1 MGQMR
6 FRPAKA
12 IAAATKSL
20 LPHGLVRAWE
30 RRSGLYPFGPTTG
43 GLHSLLGAPVSSGAV
58 VNQQTALGVPA
69 VLACVRLFADML
81 GRLPLELYRKTPRGE
96 ELAAEHPSHA
106 AVNWPGDWHTAFELR
121 HLVMMNVGLGGNG
134 YLRAHRASRGGP
146 VSELEWLPPYSV
158 LAEKHRENRFV
169 TYRVEGEREVFTRA
183 DIVHVRALSTDGVV
197 GLSPVTLLRESIGT
211 SITQREKA
219 GKILNNGERFS
230 GVLEADRA
238 LKPDQLDII
247 RREWQRFHSE
257 SGNTGRVPILSGGIS
272 FKSVSGMS
280 AADAQFLESRR
291 FELQEIA
298 RAYGIPAFLIGDTT
312 ANTSWGSG
320 IEQQNLGFLDYAL
333 EPWLINFEQALNYT
347 LLSRAEHAAGYR
359 FKFDREELARG
370 RLPAATAFVTAM
382 RNAGIF
388 SPNEARQWLGYPLS
402 DAEGMDNYQMP
413 LNSAASGK
421 AAADLAAA
429 SPTGEGGGQ

>member
-1 MGQMR
+1 MR
-6 FRPAKA
+6 FRLPKFFAS
-12 IAAATKSL
+12 ATKSL
-20 LPHGLVRAWE
+20 LPHGIVRAWE
-30 RRSGLYPFGPTTG
+30 RRSGHNPFGGESG
-43 GLHSLLGAPVSSGAV
+43 GDLLSLLTPPVSSGAV
-58 VNQQTALGVPA
+58 VTQQTALGVPA

-81 GRLPLELYRKTPRGE
+81 GRLPLELYRQTSKGE
-96 ELAAEHPSHA
+96 VKAAEHPSHA
-106 AVNWPGDWHTAFELR
+106 AIKWPGDWHTAFELR

-134 YLRAHRASRGGP
+134 YLRAHRASNGGP
-146 VSELEWLPPYSV
+146 VAELEWLPPYSV
-158 LAEKHRENRFV
+158 HAEKVQENRFV
-169 TYRVEGEREVFTRA
+169 TYRVERQREVFTRQ
-183 DIVHVRALSTDGVV
+183 DIVHVRALSTDGVL

-219 GKILNNGERFS
+219 GRILNNGERFT

-238 LKPDQLDII
+238 LKPDQLDLI
-247 RREWQRFHSE
+247 RKEWQKFHSE
-257 SGNTGRVPILSGGIS
+257 SGNTGRVPILSGGVS

-333 EPWLINFEQALNYT
+333 EPWLINFEEALNYT
-347 LLSRAEHAAGYR
+347 LLTRAENLAGYR
-359 FKFDREELARG
+359 FRFDREELERG

-421 AAADLAAA
+421 EGAELAEATT
-429 SPTGEGGGQ
+429 PEE

>member
-1 MGQMR
+1 VR
-6 FRPAKA
+6 FRPAKFFA
-12 IAAATKSL
+12 TAAKAA

-30 RRSGLYPFGPTTG
+30 RRSGGGYPFGGESG
-43 GLHSLLGAPVSSGAV
+43 GLFSLFAPPVSSGAV
-58 VNQQTALGVPA
+58 VTQQTALGVPA

-81 GRLPLELYRKTPRGE
+81 GRLPLELYQDTPRGPE
-96 ELAAEHPSHA
+96 KATKHASHSV
-106 AVNWPGDWHTAFELR
+106 VNWPGDWHTAFELR

-146 VSELEWLPPYSV
+146 VAELEWLPPYSV
-158 LAEKHRENRFV
+158 RAEKLQENRFV
-169 TYRVEGEREVFTRA
+169 TYRVEREKGLFTRA
-183 DIVHVRALSTDGVV
+183 DIVHVRALSTDGVL

-219 GKILNNGERFS
+219 GQILNNGERFS
-230 GVLEADRA
+230 GILEADRA
-238 LKPDQLDII
+238 LKPDQLDLI
-247 RREWQRFHSE
+247 RREWQKFHE
-257 SGNTGRVPILSGGIS
+257 QAGNTGRVPILSGGVS

-333 EPWLINFEQALNYT
+333 EPWLVNFEQALNYT
-347 LLSRAEHAAGYR
+347 LLTRAEHAAGYS
-359 FKFDREELARG
+359 FKFDREELERG

-421 AAADLAAA
+421 VGAALADAQ
-429 SPTGEGGGQ
+429 SVGE